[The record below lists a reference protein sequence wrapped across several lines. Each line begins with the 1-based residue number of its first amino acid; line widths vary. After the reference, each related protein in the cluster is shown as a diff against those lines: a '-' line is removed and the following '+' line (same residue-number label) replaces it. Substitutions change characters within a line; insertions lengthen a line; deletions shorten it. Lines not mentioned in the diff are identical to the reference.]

1 MAYNANYPQFYPP
14 TYQTPPQVNR
24 QPSVSVAYVQ
34 GENAAK
40 AYPVQ
45 PGQTMYLFDTEN
57 PVMYVKTTDQNG
69 YPALRIFDYKERIQ
83 NEKETVPPPTET
95 KPDYISREEFDKF
108 RNEIRDEIRR
118 RRKPDE
124 PIKEQKNA

>member
-1 MAYNANYPQFYPP
+1 MAYNVNYPQFYPP
-14 TYQTPPQVNR
+14 TYQAPPQVNR
-24 QPSVSVAYVQ
+24 QLSVSVAYVQ

-69 YPALRIFDYKERIQ
+69 YPSLRIFDYKERIQ
-83 NEKETVPPPTET
+83 NEKETVPPTTET

-124 PIKEQKNA
+124 PVKEQKNA